1 MMVLTGSAE
10 RARQT
15 RHARS
20 LPEGFTFFRSEWMEG
35 GKDPVLSPT
44 VFLVEQPPGSV
55 LAPHF
60 HTQNQFQVVMAGS
73 GRLGAHEVA
82 TGSVHYAG
90 AFTGYGPVVAG
101 PEGLHYFTIR
111 PVFETG
117 ANFVAVARDKMV
129 RGPKRSMQGPPVPQA
144 SMAALGA
151 LPGPTWMHTIAPQAD
166 GLAATVCS
174 LPPGGQAETPAPAAG
189 GQFQLVMAGAMRH
202 EAGQLGIWES
212 RYLAA
217 GEPGGMLLAGPEGLQ
232 VLILQV
238 PAKADEYRAQGQA

>member
-1 MMVLTGSAE
+1 MVWTGSAA

-20 LPEGFTFFRSEWMEG
+20 LPEGFAFFRSEWMEG
-35 GKDPVLSPT
+35 GRDPLLSPT

-60 HTQNQFQVVMAGS
+60 HTQNQFQVVMSGS

-101 PEGLHYFTIR
+101 PQGLNYFTLR

-117 ANFVAVARDKMV
+117 ANFTATARDKMV
-129 RGPKRSMQGPPVPQA
+129 RGPKRHMQGPPLPQA
-144 SMAALGA
+144 DAAQLGA
-151 LPGPTWMHTIAPQAD
+151 LSGPAWLHAIAPQPD
-166 GLAATVCS
+166 GLAASACY
-174 LPPGGQAETPAPAAG
+174 LPPGGRAEAPTPAAS
-189 GQFQLVMAGAMRH
+189 GQFQLVMAGTLRDAD
-202 EAGQLGIWES
+202 GQLGLWES
-212 RYLAA
+212 RYLPA
-217 GEPGGMLLAGPEGLQ
+217 GEPGGTLLAGPEGLQ
-232 VLILQV
+232 VLLLQV
-238 PAKADEYRAQGQA
+238 PAKAGEYLGRGCV

>member
-1 MMVLTGSAE
+1 MVLTGSAE

-15 RHARS
+15 RHERK
-20 LPEGFTFFRSEWMEG
+20 LPEGFEFFRSEWMDG

-60 HTQNQFQVVMAGS
+60 HTQNQFQVVMSGS

-101 PEGLHYFTIR
+101 PQGLNYFTLR
-111 PVFETG
+111 PVFEIG
-117 ANFVAVARDKMV
+117 ANFIAVARDKMV
-129 RGPKRSMQGPPVPQA
+129 RGPKRHMQGPPLPQA
-144 SMAALGA
+144 SAAELGA
-151 LPGPTWMHTIAPQAD
+151 LAGPAWFHAIEPQAD
-166 GLAATVCS
+166 GLAASLCS
-174 LPPGGQAETPAPAAG
+174 LPPGGQAEALVPAAS

-202 EAGQLGIWES
+202 GAGQLEVWES
-212 RYLAA
+212 RYLQA
-217 GEPGGMLLAGPEGLQ
+217 GEPGGMLQAGPEGLQ
-232 VLILQV
+232 VLLLQV
-238 PAKADEYRAQGQA
+238 PAKAAEYLVHRPA

>member
-1 MMVLTGSAE
+1 MVLTGSAA

-15 RHARS
+15 RHERS

-35 GKDPVLSPT
+35 GKDPLLSPT

-73 GRLGAHEVA
+73 GRLGSHEVA

-117 ANFVAVARDKMV
+117 ANFVAVARDRMV
-129 RGPKRSMQGPPVPQA
+129 RGPKRSMQGAPVPQA
-144 SMAALGA
+144 STAELGA
-151 LPGPTWMHTIAPQAD
+151 LCGPAWMYAIAPQAD

-174 LPPGGQAETPAPAAG
+174 LPPGGRAEAPTPAAS
-189 GQFQLVMAGAMRH
+189 GQFQLVMAGAMQH
-202 EAGQLGIWES
+202 DAGQLGVWES

-232 VLILQV
+232 ALVLQV

>member
-1 MMVLTGSAE
+1 MVLTGLAA

-20 LPEGFTFFRSEWMEG
+20 LPEGFEFFRSEWMEG

-60 HTQNQFQVVMAGS
+60 HTQNQFQVVMSGS
-73 GRLGAHEVA
+73 GRLGAQEVA

-101 PEGLHYFTIR
+101 PEGLNYFTLR

-129 RGPKRSMQGPPVPQA
+129 RGPKRHMQGRPLPQA
-144 SMAALGA
+144 SPAELGS
-151 LPGPTWMHTIAPQAD
+151 LPRPAWVHAIEPQRD
-166 GLAATVCS
+166 GLAASVCS
-174 LPPGGQAETPAPAAG
+174 LPPGGQAEAPAPAAG

-202 EAGQLGIWES
+202 GAGQLEVWES
-212 RYLAA
+212 RYLQA
-217 GEPGGMLLAGPEGLQ
+217 GESAGMLLAGPEGLQ
-232 VLILQV
+232 VLLLQV
-238 PAKADEYRAQGQA
+238 PAKADEYLGQGSA